1 MKKNQ
6 SIVKTFFISMATV
19 ILSLVLIVVILAM
32 YQSSFDVNPTFRE
45 FGNGLLDSLFAIRT
59 SQLLF
64 IAFFAVVISIII
76 AYFISSNIERNFNI
90 FYLYFHKAAHKLKK
104 IDTNKL
110 QFNEFISL
118 ANSVNSMIDSINKA
132 HKELE
137 WNQRYLQAILEAQTN
152 MVLVLSSGENDI
164 IESANQAFLNYFEVE
179 SIEEFYYEYNS
190 LTDVLKYEDLMLKD
204 IAINDKKWF
213 EYILENPSITHK
225 IVIERENLDDTFI
238 VTASLVDMEN
248 VYRVVIALHKV
259 TELEE
264 QRKMFEKEASTDT
277 LTRIANRLKFNAV
290 LEQQVEI
297 AKRYGDDLSMIL
309 LDIDDF
315 KMIND
320 KYGHQVGD
328 NVLVELSSAI
338 GDWVR
343 KSDTFARWG
352 GEEFVIILP
361 QTSLETANVL
371 AEKLREKVAEY
382 NFSDKLDV
390 TCSFGVAQYH
400 NMESISD
407 FLKHVDDALYRAK
420 GAGKNIV
427 VSDIYQSQ

>member
-1 MKKNQ
+1 MKKNR
-6 SIVKTFFISMATV
+6 SIVKTFFISMSTV
-19 ILSLVLIVVILAM
+19 IFSLVLIVVILSV
-32 YQSSFDVNPTFRE
+32 YQSSFDIDPTFRE
-45 FGNGLLDSLFAIRT
+45 FSNGILDSLFAIRT

-76 AYFISSNIERNFNI
+76 AYFISSNIEKNFDV
-90 FYLYFHKAAHKLKK
+90 FHLYFHKAAHKLEK

-110 QFNEFISL
+110 QFDEFISL
-118 ANSVNSMIDSINKA
+118 ANSVNTMIDSINEA

-137 WNQRYLQAILEAQTN
+137 WNQKYLQAILEAQTN
-152 MVLVLSSGENDI
+152 MVLVLSSAENDI
-164 IESANQAFLNYFEVE
+164 IESVNQAFLNYFEVE

-204 IAINDKKWF
+204 ISINDKKWF

-225 IVIERENLDDTFI
+225 IVIERESLDDTFI
-238 VTASLVDMEN
+238 VTASLVDIEN

-297 AKRYGDDLSMIL
+297 SKRYGDDLSIIL
-309 LDIDDF
+309 FDIDNF
-315 KMIND
+315 KVIND
-320 KYGHQVGD
+320 TYGHQVGD
-328 NVLVELSSAI
+328 NVLVELSAVISES
-338 GDWVR
+338 VR

-361 QTSLETANVL
+361 QTSLETAKIL
-371 AEKLREKVAEY
+371 AEKLREKVAGY
-382 NFSDKLDV
+382 SFSDNLDV
-390 TCSFGVAQYH
+390 TCSFGVAQYQ
-400 NMESISD
+400 NMEPISD
-407 FLKHVDDALYRAK
+407 FLKHVDDALYQAK
-420 GAGKNIV
+420 DAGKNIV
-427 VSDIYQSQ
+427 VSDIY

>member
-1 MKKNQ
+1 MKKNR
-6 SIVKTFFISMATV
+6 SIVKTFFISMSTV
-19 ILSLVLIVVILAM
+19 IFSLVLIVVILSV
-32 YQSSFDVNPTFRE
+32 YQSSFDIDPTFRE
-45 FGNGLLDSLFAIRT
+45 FSNGILDSLFAIRT

-76 AYFISSNIERNFNI
+76 AYFISSNIEKNFDV
-90 FYLYFHKAAHKLKK
+90 FHLYFHKAAHKLEK

-110 QFNEFISL
+110 QFDEFISL
-118 ANSVNSMIDSINKA
+118 ANSVNTMIDSINEA

-137 WNQRYLQAILEAQTN
+137 WNQKYLQAILEAQTN
-152 MVLVLSSGENDI
+152 MVLVLSSAENDI
-164 IESANQAFLNYFEVE
+164 IESVNQAFLNYFEVE

-204 IAINDKKWF
+204 ISINDKKWF

-225 IVIERENLDDTFI
+225 IVIERESLDDTFI
-238 VTASLVDMEN
+238 VTASLVDIEN

-297 AKRYGDDLSMIL
+297 SKRYGDDLSIIL
-309 LDIDDF
+309 FDIDNF

-320 KYGHQVGD
+320 TYGHQVGD
-328 NVLVELSSAI
+328 NVLVELSAVISES
-338 GDWVR
+338 VR

-352 GEEFVIILP
+352 GEEFVIILS
-361 QTSLETANVL
+361 QTSLETAKIL
-371 AEKLREKVAEY
+371 AEKLREKVAGY
-382 NFSDKLDV
+382 SFSDNLDV
-390 TCSFGVAQYH
+390 TCSFGVAQYQ
-400 NMESISD
+400 NMEPISD
-407 FLKHVDDALYRAK
+407 FLKHVDDALYQAK
-420 GAGKNIV
+420 DAGKNIV
-427 VSDIYQSQ
+427 VSDIY